1 MGVTSK
7 NEPIVNYKEG
17 QNITKKDNKTNNVT
31 LQIDNTIMANN
42 GTTKEVYIDKQER
55 VKPNNSSNHNTDE
68 PDIHVAKLKQT
79 IQRKH
84 REQEARKAEVM
95 KGIEE
100 NVEINEELKVEIS
113 EKGKTKSESQQ
124 DLQKVE
130 AIEGKQQLV
139 DETTVQKQYHSISEN
154 IINKGMESKI
164 TCNKVIYNMSL
175 NKQESSSH
183 LKQKNTWWIHPRK

>member
-17 QNITKKDNKTNNVT
+17 QNIAKKDNKTNNVT
-31 LQIDNTIMANN
+31 PRIDNTIMANN

-55 VKPNNSSNHNTDE
+55 VKPNNSSNHNTYE
-68 PDIHVAKLKQT
+68 RDIHVAKLKQA

-183 LKQKNTWWIHPRK
+183 LKQKNT

>member
-31 LQIDNTIMANN
+31 PQIDNTIMANN

-55 VKPNNSSNHNTDE
+55 VKPNNSSNYNTYE
-68 PDIHVAKLKQT
+68 RDIHVAKLKQA

-100 NVEINEELKVEIS
+100 NVEINEELKVESS
-113 EKGKTKSESQQ
+113 EKGKTKSQQ

-183 LKQKNTWWIHPRK
+183 LKQKNT

>member
-1 MGVTSK
+1 
-7 NEPIVNYKEG
+7 
-17 QNITKKDNKTNNVT
+17 
-31 LQIDNTIMANN
+31 
-42 GTTKEVYIDKQER
+42 
-55 VKPNNSSNHNTDE
+55 
-68 PDIHVAKLKQT
+68 
-79 IQRKH
+79 
-84 REQEARKAEVM
+84 M

-100 NVEINEELKVEIS
+100 NVEINEELEVEIS

-183 LKQKNTWWIHPRK
+183 LKQKNT

>member
-31 LQIDNTIMANN
+31 PQIDNTIMANN

-55 VKPNNSSNHNTDE
+55 VKPNNSSNHNTYE
-68 PDIHVAKLKQT
+68 RDIHVAKLKQA

-100 NVEINEELKVEIS
+100 NVEINEELKVESS
-113 EKGKTKSESQQ
+113 EKGKTKSQQ

-183 LKQKNTWWIHPRK
+183 LKQKNA